1 MAYDH
6 QEHGAAARLTALSD
20 EQVGKIEAARARKKR
35 RAERRELATE
45 AAVGVS
51 FVAVAAA
58 MWLLLP
64 HPPLDGALA
73 AWLVAI
79 CAILVRVEF
88 EVGEG
93 STRPVQLAVMPML
106 LLLPPAAAP
115 LLFALAHL
123 AARLPDVICGRVP
136 AHRALLVIGD
146 SWFVVAPALV
156 LALVGAQAGS
166 HAEDLVL
173 VLAVL
178 AQLASDFA
186 ISALRIW
193 AGVGIGPRS
202 QLHAYAWVYLVDLL
216 LAPVGVIAAAVG
228 RVDPLAIAA
237 VLPLAGLLSIF
248 ARERRG
254 RIENALQLQQIAQE
268 GRDRLQSIVQNSS
281 DLILIVGAD
290 GAVRTATGSVASIFG
305 EGWEPGS
312 DARMLDRVH
321 PDDAA
326 PVTAFLAAVAAK
338 AHGESHEAEWRMR
351 YADGSY
357 RHIAAAA
364 TNLLDDPRV
373 RGIVLT
379 ARDVD
384 DRKAF
389 EEQLRHRAFHDPLT
403 GLANRALFYD
413 RVEHALTRG
422 SREHAQVAILFVDLD
437 DFKVVNDARGHA
449 AGDRVLEEIARRLGA
464 CVRSADTAARL
475 GGDEFGV
482 LIEALNGP
490 TGALMTA
497 DRVLAALARPFVVDG
512 EAWTV
517 SASIGVA
524 LSVTGER
531 GVEELLRRGDLAMY
545 AAKRNGKR
553 RVELYD
559 AGLELVDLPSTDRER
574 WFRQSDEQR
583 QEILSVL
590 EDPEALTIAFQPIMD
605 LRTGRVA
612 GYESLARFDRT
623 PQRPPNVWFDQ
634 AHRAGLGY
642 ALEARAVELAL
653 ATPGRPAGTYLTVNL
668 SPSSLLSEQ
677 VLRALPERLDELIIE
692 VTENELVSGDPEIA
706 AAIAALRARGARL
719 AVDDTGAGYAGLTH
733 VMRLAPDV
741 IKLDRALTTGV
752 HADPVKAALIA
763 SFVRYAR
770 DIDATVCAEGVE
782 TVAELERLADLDVAY
797 GQGYL
802 IARPAAPWAPAG
814 SEAAA
819 TCLNSFA
826 ATLHDEVAGS
836 ETAGH
841 DGRLERLTGRLSRVS
856 TRRELDG
863 CLATMALEVHADDV
877 RIVSPD
883 HGQGGSAH
891 AGQLLVGDDTASDV
905 ERAVLRS
912 GGHGSRLRLPVL
924 CGGDLVG
931 MLEAYS
937 REERPWSRFEIR
949 RARIIAH
956 QLGAV
961 LARTSYAAADDDVVG
976 TSLVALGVD

>member
-1 MAYDH
+1 MAYSAQH
-6 QEHGAAARLTALSD
+6 EHGAAARLTALSD
-20 EQVGKIEAARARKKR
+20 EQVGVIEAARARKQR

-58 MWLLLP
+58 MWLVVP
-64 HPPLDGALA
+64 HPPLQLGLA

-93 STRPVQLAVMPML
+93 CTRPVQLAVMPML
-106 LLLPPAAAP
+106 LLVPPAVAP
-115 LLFALAHL
+115 LLFAAAHIV
-123 AARLPDVICGRVP
+123 ARVPDVVRGRVP
-136 AHRALLVIGD
+136 AHRSLLVIGD
-146 SWFVVAPALV
+146 SWFAVAPAL
-156 LALVGAQAGS
+156 LLTLVGAKGGTQAEI
-166 HAEDLVL
+166 AVL
-173 VLAVL
+173 ALAVL
-178 AQLASDFA
+178 AQIATDFGF
-186 ISALRIW
+186 SALRIW
-193 AGVGIGPRS
+193 AAVGVGPRA
-202 QLHAYAWVYLVDLL
+202 QLRAYAWVYLVDLL
-216 LAPVGVIAAAVG
+216 LAPIGVLAASAG
-228 RVDPLAIAA
+228 RIEPLAVAA

-254 RIENALQLQQIAQE
+254 RIENAIQLQQIAQE

-281 DLILIVGAD
+281 DLILILGPD
-290 GAVRTATGSVASIFG
+290 GAIRTATGSVASIFG
-305 EGWEPGS
+305 EGWEPDG
-312 DARMLDRVH
+312 DARVLDRVH

-326 PVTAFLAAVAAK
+326 LVTAFLSVVAAK
-338 AHGESHEAEWRMR
+338 ANGESHEAEWRMR
-351 YADGSY
+351 YADGSH

-373 RGIVLT
+373 RGIVIT

-422 SREHAQVAILFVDLD
+422 AREQAQVAILFLDLD

-449 AGDRVLEEIARRLGA
+449 AGDRVLEEIARRLGS

-482 LIEALNGP
+482 LIEAANGP
-490 TGALMTA
+490 RPALLTA
-497 DRVLAALARPFVVDG
+497 DRLLAALARPVEVEG
-512 EAWTV
+512 ESWTV

-524 LSVTGER
+524 LSAAGDR

-559 AGLELVDLPSTDRER
+559 AGLELVDFPSGDRER

-583 QEILSVL
+583 QEILAIL
-590 EDPEALTIAFQPIMD
+590 DDPEALTVAFQPIMD

-612 GYESLARFDRT
+612 GYESLARFNRM
-623 PQRPPNVWFDQ
+623 PQRAPNVWFDQ

-653 ATPGRPAGTYLTVNL
+653 ATPGRPEGTYLAVNL

-677 VLRALPERLDELIIE
+677 VQRVLPARLDDLVIE
-692 VTENELVSGDPEIA
+692 VTENELVSGDPEIV
-706 AAIAALRARGARL
+706 AAIAALRERGARL

-752 HADPVKAALIA
+752 DADPVKGALIA

-782 TVAELERLADLDVAY
+782 TEAELERLADLDVAY

-802 IARPAAPWAPAG
+802 IARPSPPWVPA
-814 SEAAA
+814 SAEAAA
-819 TCLNSFA
+819 TCLLSFA
-826 ATLHDEVAGS
+826 ATLHDEVAAS
-836 ETAGH
+836 ERAGH
-841 DGRLERLTGRLSRVS
+841 DGRLERLTGRLSRIA
-856 TRRELDG
+856 TPGELDD
-863 CLATMALEVHADDV
+863 CLATMAMELRADDV
-877 RIVSPD
+877 RIAGPAD
-883 HGQGGSAH
+883 AGTAH
-891 AGQLLVGDDTASDV
+891 AGQVLVSDEAAPAL
-905 ERAVLRS
+905 ERDRLRA
-912 GGHGSRLRLPVL
+912 GGHGSRLTLPVV
-924 CGGDLVG
+924 CGGELVG

-937 REERPWSRFEIR
+937 REERPWSRFEIG

-961 LARTSYAAADDDVVG
+961 LARTSYGTGEDERVG
-976 TSLVALGVD
+976 ALAGLGLD